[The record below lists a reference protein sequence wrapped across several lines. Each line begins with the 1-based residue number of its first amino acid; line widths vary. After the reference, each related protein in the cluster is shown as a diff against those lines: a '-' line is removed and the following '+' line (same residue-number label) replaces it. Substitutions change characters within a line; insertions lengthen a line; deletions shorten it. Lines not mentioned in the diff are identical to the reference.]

1 MTMTRSPFRT
11 IDEQRLDDYFTRELK
26 RDRYTPSL
34 SEEGED
40 WSVFRTSLLSCWDH
54 LGAITPRGRQDGR
67 TFHMAAG
74 FVDIVSPSAF
84 ATASEETH
92 LIGMHTGLVGA
103 MLEMSLYLY
112 SQASLFPEVGN
123 AAKER
128 SPPLPPHSPL
138 SFLITGLVRVADER
152 RLRQLSDRITPQ
164 DGTRYL
170 HAQLMT
176 LLLLRFT
183 WYHEFYHCVNGH
195 VGLVKD
201 AGIASALCEVGD
213 DLHGT
218 YKAAKEPPI
227 PKLTV
232 QQISHCLEMDA
243 DRSALWASAKLQL
256 AGDEN
261 IRGLDRLDLRLR
273 MKMVMFSAFLITHF
287 FSESNRRARTPS
299 PFHPSA
305 EIRLHNLVRTIAS
318 HLTGEYAETPAIF
331 REVLHE
337 FERLEKAVPRMM
349 RTSDLLRDFES
360 TDFQDSLEA
369 IERNIELVR
378 TATAPF
384 SYV

>member
-1 MTMTRSPFRT
+1 MQRSPFRT
-11 IDEQRLDDYFTRELK
+11 IDEQRLDDYFSSELK
-26 RDRYTPSL
+26 RERYTPSL
-34 SEEGED
+34 SEEGDD

-54 LGAITPRGRQDGR
+54 LAGTTPRGRRDGR
-67 TFHMAAG
+67 PFHIAAG
-74 FVDIVSPSAF
+74 FVDILSPGAF
-84 ATASEETH
+84 ATASEGTH

-103 MLEMSLYLY
+103 MLEISLYLY

-138 SFLITGLVRVADER
+138 SFMVTGFVRRADEKS
-152 RLRQLSDRITPQ
+152 LRTLGNRITPR

-195 VGLVKD
+195 IGLVRG

-213 DLHGT
+213 DVHGT
-218 YKAAKEPPI
+218 FTDTKEPPV
-227 PKLTV
+227 PALTV
-232 QQISHCLEMDA
+232 QQIAHCLEMDA

-261 IRGLDRLDLRLR
+261 IIGLDRLDVRLR
-273 MKMVMFSAFLITHF
+273 MKMVLFSAFLITHF

-299 PFHPSA
+299 LFHPSA

-318 HLTGEYAETPAIF
+318 HLTDEYVETPAIF
-331 REVLHE
+331 HEVLAE
-337 FERLEKAVPRMM
+337 FACLEKAVPGMM
-349 RTSDLLRDFES
+349 RTSDLLRDFGS
-360 TDFQDSLEA
+360 RDFQDKLEDT
-369 IERNIELVR
+369 ERNIEMVR